1 MLHSKFLMRF
11 CWVSI
16 QTLKANIQDIAS
28 IYQSTCVINS
38 DVSFHVLAVSL
49 WQRQMEAGP
58 QSFGLKQLLFVTGDR
73 STHSRACSQN
83 IFMGARQIF
92 NILVC
97 YKKSIWKTETC
108 SCSTKCSDQKRPS
121 IQSFIT
127 MTVHDSLVFMCKYK
141 HTPVAAVQTL
151 MWIRGFAS
159 CSWVS
164 SDLWTVWWRCWKG
177 AAWSVCCF

>member
-1 MLHSKFLMRF
+1 MRF

-108 SCSTKCSDQKRPS
+108 SCSPKCWDQKCPS

-127 MTVHDSLVFMCKYK
+127 MTVLWLSCVDVQIQTHSCGCSPNTDVNKRICFLLLGLLRSLDC
-141 HTPVAAVQTL
+141 L
-151 MWIRGFAS
+151 MEMLKR
-159 CSWVS
+159 S
-164 SDLWTVWWRCWKG
+164 SMISLL
-177 AAWSVCCF
+177 FLEM